1 MTREKSVGMQPKE
14 HTDTKK
20 MQSFHADEI
29 IMREG
34 TRCDTMYK
42 VLSGSVAVY
51 VRYGEKDEHLI
62 GIYSKHR
69 CFGEMN
75 VLSEELCT
83 YTVVAYDEVLLM
95 RITRDYL
102 EEFIQMNPKN
112 VLDIMKSMGQSMI
125 VMQKNIDLLLDDIN
139 AKAGSDKEK
148 NAMLQEKIRHYQMQ
162 GLINGLVPRPKI

>member
-1 MTREKSVGMQPKE
+1 MDKKPKE
-14 HTDTKK
+14 YTDSKK
-20 MQSFHADEI
+20 IQSFHADEI

-51 VRYGEKDEHLI
+51 VRYGEEDEHLI

-75 VLSEELCT
+75 MLSEEPCT
-83 YTVVAYDEVLLM
+83 YTVIAYDEVLLM
-95 RITRDYL
+95 RITKEYL

-112 VLDIMKSMGQSMI
+112 VLDIMRSMGRSMI

-139 AKAGSDKEK
+139 AKADLSKEN
-148 NAMLQEKIRHYQMQ
+148 NARLQEKIRHYQMQ
-162 GLINGLVPRPKI
+162 GLINGLVPRPKM

>member
-1 MTREKSVGMQPKE
+1 MDKKTKE
-14 HTDTKK
+14 HTDSKK
-20 MQSFHADEI
+20 IQSFHADDI

-51 VRYGEKDEHLI
+51 VRYGEEDEHLI

-75 VLSEELCT
+75 VLSEEPCT
-83 YTVVAYDEVLLM
+83 YTVIAYDEVLLM
-95 RITRDYL
+95 RITKEYL

-112 VLDIMKSMGQSMI
+112 VLDIMRSMGRSMI

-139 AKAGSDKEK
+139 AKADSKKEN
-148 NAMLQEKIRHYQMQ
+148 NARLQEKIRHYQMQ
-162 GLINGLVPRPKI
+162 GLINGLVPRPKM